1 MGKISPVPMSDV
13 EAPGAA
19 GRVAAGR
26 RAVALGEDAGAGR
39 PGGDQETHH
48 APWRCTRQRMLPIY
62 IYIYI

>member
-1 MGKISPVPMSDV
+1 MSDV

-48 APWRCTRQRMLPIY
+48 APWRCTRYIDVTY
-62 IYIYI
+62 IYIYIDIIIYIYT